1 MRFYLTFG
9 FLGFKVVKKRT
20 MNLFKGSEDFGFS
33 SFIWLDRKYKPAL
46 TKSDSFWVNAYFVRL
61 VIVSLAVNIG

>member
-1 MRFYLTFG
+1 MKKAVVVKTRISKIREMHFYVTFG

-33 SFIWLDRKYKPAL
+33 NFIWLD
-46 TKSDSFWVNAYFVRL
+46 
-61 VIVSLAVNIG
+61 

>member
-1 MRFYLTFG
+1 MEKVDGDVVVKVRIGKIQDMRFYLTFG

-33 SFIWLDRKYKPAL
+33 NFVWLD
-46 TKSDSFWVNAYFVRL
+46 
-61 VIVSLAVNIG
+61 

>member
-9 FLGFKVVKKRT
+9 FLRFKAFDKRT

-33 SFIWLDRKYKPAL
+33 NFKWLD
-46 TKSDSFWVNAYFVRL
+46 
-61 VIVSLAVNIG
+61 